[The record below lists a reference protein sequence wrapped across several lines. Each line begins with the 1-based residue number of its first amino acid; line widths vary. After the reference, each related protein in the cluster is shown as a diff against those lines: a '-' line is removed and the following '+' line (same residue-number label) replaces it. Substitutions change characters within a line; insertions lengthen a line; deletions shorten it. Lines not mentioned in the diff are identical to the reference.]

1 MIQLKRRSKRNLL
14 LGFGFSLIILILS
27 SGLSYISIKQLLD
40 SQRAVEHTS
49 NVESDLNNLI
59 SRMKDAET
67 GQRGFLLTGNS
78 EFLEPYNGARADI
91 AEYFNH
97 VQLLTAD
104 NPQQQKDFPL
114 LESYL
119 ETKFKLIDRSII
131 DKKRG
136 IPPTVKGL
144 IIGKEAMDSVRSVV
158 ARMIIRE
165 NDLLVSGNA
174 RMNKFAA
181 FTPIMI
187 GIAALLSM
195 IITILFY
202 FRVSK
207 DARDASIMQAELRS
221 KEEKTNKQ
229 IEVID
234 SIAKKIADGDYSA
247 RVLRE
252 DLE

>member
-1 MIQLKRRSKRNLL
+1 MIKLKRRSKRNLL

-27 SGLSYISIKQLLD
+27 SALSYISINQLLE
-40 SQRAVEHTS
+40 SQRAVEHTAE
-49 NVESDLNNLI
+49 VENDLNNLI

-67 GQRGFLLTGNS
+67 GQRGFLLTGNT
-78 EFLEPYNGARADI
+78 EFLEPYNGARVDI
-91 AEYFNH
+91 NDYFNH

-104 NPQQQKDFPL
+104 NPQQQHDFPL
-114 LESYL
+114 LEQYL
-119 ETKFKLIDRSII
+119 EAKFKLIDQSII

-136 IPPTVKGL
+136 IPPTVQAL
-144 IIGKEAMDSVRSVV
+144 VVGKVAMDSVRQVV

-165 NDLLVSGNA
+165 NKLLVSGNS

-195 IITILFY
+195 GITILFY
-202 FRVSK
+202 FRVS
-207 DARDASIMQAELRS
+207 RDAQIAVNLQRELRI

-229 IEVID
+229 IEAID
-234 SIAKKIADGDYSA
+234 GIAKKIAGGDYTA
-247 RVLRE
+247 RVARE